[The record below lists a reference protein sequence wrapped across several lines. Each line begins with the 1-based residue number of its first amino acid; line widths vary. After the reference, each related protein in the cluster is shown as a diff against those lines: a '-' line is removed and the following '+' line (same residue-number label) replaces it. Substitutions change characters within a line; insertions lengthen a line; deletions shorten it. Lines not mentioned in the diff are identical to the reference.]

1 MDFSGSNRGYLFVRY
16 SKCEEAKR
24 AIRDLN
30 NYEIRPGKFIGV
42 IPSVDNRKLWISGL
56 PKNRSADEIQDE
68 MSKLTDGVTA
78 VCIYSSYSDKSK
90 TRGYAFVEYLTH
102 RHAALA
108 RRKLVPGLFT
118 FSDLY

>member
-1 MDFSGSNRGYLFVRY
+1 MNFSGENRGYFFVCY
-16 SKCEEAKR
+16 TCPEDAKR
-24 AIRDLN
+24 AIKELN

-108 RRKLVPGLFT
+108 RRKLVPG
-118 FSDLY
+118 

>member
-16 SKCEEAKR
+16 THRDEAKR
-24 AIRDLN
+24 AIKELN

-42 IPSVDNRKLWISGL
+42 IPSVDNRKLWISGI

-68 MSKLTDGVTA
+68 MAKLTDGVTN
-78 VCIYSSYSDKSK
+78 VYIYSSQLDKSK
-90 TRGYAFVEYLTH
+90 TRGYAFVEYKSH

-108 RRKLVPGLFT
+108 RRKLVPGKNI
-118 FSDLY
+118 